1 MLNNFVLVVVQA
13 GETGVCAEMFG
24 GGVLASRAAREKS
37 RDVSCV
43 FNPFSPSHERPVR
56 SCWCFS
62 PRFSVREIENA
73 CSHSRPSACSM
84 VARHEQ
90 RSLARLEPSEKNHT
104 LRAQHPSG
112 LERAH
117 LRGIRAYLHDSCSA
131 MRFVNRPRV
140 TRAPHFHETRREC
153 NFVLVHT
160 AFGRHARSG
169 IF

>member
-62 PRFSVREIENA
+62 PRFSVREIEDA

-90 RSLARLEPSEKNHT
+90 RSLARLEPSEKKSHSP
-104 LRAQHPSG
+104 RATSFRV
-112 LERAH
+112 RA
-117 LRGIRAYLHDSCSA
+117 RAFA
-131 MRFVNRPRV
+131 WN
-140 TRAPHFHETRREC
+140 TRLFAR
-153 NFVLVHT
+153 LVQ
-160 AFGRHARSG
+160 RHALREPAARHTCATLS
-169 IF
+169 